1 MSDHVG
7 VEQVSDHV
15 GVEQVSDSCQ
25 LANSTKTDKNT
36 KKNNRIIYYLGEN
49 GITSACVTSW
59 LSSEAPVRTG
69 ISHESP
75 ADNRRT
81 HLSLLK
87 SSHTSSDFI
96 HTWPSLE

>member
-7 VEQVSDHV
+7 VEQLSD
-15 GVEQVSDSCQ
+15 SDSCQ